1 MPTMEQPVYSP
12 SPESTKTPERA
23 KSETELE
30 IEELERLE
38 QEALTQWADI
48 MDIVKQNDIDLEN
61 LLDPREEDPKYKYIK
76 ERLLNL
82 KDETLKILFELDNKK
97 EVYRRKG
104 LIVEA

>member
-1 MPTMEQPVYSP
+1 MEQPVYSP
-12 SPESTKTPERA
+12 SPESTKTPERT

-76 ERLLNL
+76 GRLLTL